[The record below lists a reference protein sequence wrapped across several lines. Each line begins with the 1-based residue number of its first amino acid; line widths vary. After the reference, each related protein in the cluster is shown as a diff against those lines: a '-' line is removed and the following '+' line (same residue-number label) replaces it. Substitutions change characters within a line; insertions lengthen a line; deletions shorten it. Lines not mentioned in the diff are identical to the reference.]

1 MELTVLRDLSVL
13 WCLVHILILFMLLYR
28 SRYSQKKTLI
38 LTTAAMTPVIIVNV
52 TGLMLLGTDRMGRL
66 FFLTCT
72 LPSLFF
78 FYYMSRDRRGR
89 FLFTFCLSDTV
100 AYWIII
106 VTNLLDHY
114 IGGGYY
120 ILMFAGRL
128 VLFPLLEW
136 WADRKLR
143 RPYLELQ
150 DSVGKGWNVF
160 AGMAALYYLLLV
172 AMANFPEIIIRRP
185 QEMPAFV
192 LVLILMPMT
201 YATIFTAMYR
211 QLLLYRRQKNDSVY
225 LEVRQQMEALLA
237 NQKHIHRLKHDMKAH
252 IITLSGLM
260 SSDRVEEARTYLE
273 KLLPDH
279 DTSGE
284 YYCSN
289 PYINAVLGHYVMK
302 FDELGVGLRLDIQ
315 TGDEILPHME
325 LCQILSNGLENAYEE
340 SRSMGKEQKVSVQVR
355 YNKGWLLVR
364 IKNKCREG
372 MHVEKGSF
380 PGTHKKEPGHGLGL
394 RTIQEAAGS
403 LGGDMSCYTEEG
415 YFILDVMVRGG

>member
-136 WADRKLR
+136 WAYRKLR

-211 QLLLYRRQKNDSVY
+211 QLL
-225 LEVRQQMEALLA
+225 
-237 NQKHIHRLKHDMKAH
+237 
-252 IITLSGLM
+252 
-260 SSDRVEEARTYLE
+260 
-273 KLLPDH
+273 
-279 DTSGE
+279 
-284 YYCSN
+284 
-289 PYINAVLGHYVMK
+289 
-302 FDELGVGLRLDIQ
+302 
-315 TGDEILPHME
+315 
-325 LCQILSNGLENAYEE
+325 
-340 SRSMGKEQKVSVQVR
+340 
-355 YNKGWLLVR
+355 
-364 IKNKCREG
+364 
-372 MHVEKGSF
+372 
-380 PGTHKKEPGHGLGL
+380 
-394 RTIQEAAGS
+394 
-403 LGGDMSCYTEEG
+403 
-415 YFILDVMVRGG
+415 